1 MTDVAFHFNVP
12 QFLPYACRLLRK
24 ATQAKAQVTVVA
36 SESELKGLDT
46 QLWSFDPGLFL
57 PHCLWDAPEHVRS
70 RSPIVL
76 TPASALSAS
85 PHRDVMVH
93 WGTEMP
99 PAGFESFARLIEL
112 VSTDEADRVN
122 ARGRWKHYADRGYP
136 MTRYDVSAAKS

>member
-1 MTDVAFHFNVP
+1 MTEVAFHFNVP
-12 QFLPYACRLLRK
+12 QCLPYACRLLRK
-24 ATQAKAQVTVVA
+24 ATQAQARVTVVA
-36 SESELKGLDT
+36 PEAELQGLDT

>member
-1 MTDVAFHFNVP
+1 MTEVAFHFNVP
-12 QFLPYACRLLRK
+12 QLLPYACRLLRK

-36 SESELKGLDT
+36 SESELQGLDT

-57 PHCLWDAPEHVRS
+57 PHCLWGAPEHVRT

-76 TPASALSAS
+76 TPATALSAS
-85 PHRDVMVH
+85 PHRDVMLH

-112 VSTDEADRVN
+112 VSTEEDDRAC
-122 ARGRWKHYADRGYP
+122 ARVRWKHYADRGYP
-136 MTRYDVSAAKS
+136 ITRYDVGSVKN

>member
-1 MTDVAFHFNVP
+1 MTEVAFHFNVP

-57 PHCLWDAPEHVRS
+57 PHCLWDAPDHVRS

-76 TPASALSAS
+76 TPASALAAS

-136 MTRYDVSAAKS
+136 ITRYDVGAAKN

>member
-1 MTDVAFHFNVP
+1 MTEVAFHFNVP
-12 QFLPYACRLLRK
+12 QYLPYACRLLRK

-36 SESELKGLDT
+36 HEGDLKALDT

-76 TPASALSAS
+76 TTASALAAS

-93 WGTEMP
+93 WGAEMP
-99 PAGFESFARLIEL
+99 PLGFESYARLIEL
-112 VSTDEADRVN
+112 VSTEEAERVN
-122 ARGRWKHYADRGYP
+122 ARVRWKHYAERGYP
-136 MTRYDVSAAKS
+136 MTRYDAAASKN